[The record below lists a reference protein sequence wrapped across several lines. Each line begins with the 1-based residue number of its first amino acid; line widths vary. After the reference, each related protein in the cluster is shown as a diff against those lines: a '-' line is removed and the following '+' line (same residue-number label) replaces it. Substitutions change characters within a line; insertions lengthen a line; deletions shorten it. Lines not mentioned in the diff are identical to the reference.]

1 MRSSDHVLVAAA
13 GGAQGGKVFCLGRG
27 DSGKLQDEL
36 VFHFE
41 LSFKASD
48 APLQL

>member
-1 MRSSDHVLVAAA
+1 MRWTGHVPAAA
-13 GGAQGGKVFCLGRG
+13 ARGAQGGEVFRLDLG

-41 LSFKASD
+41 LSFQASD
-48 APLQL
+48 ALLQL